1 MYFSSRLSWILAH
14 KEALG
19 TKLQHRVS
27 PTLRQSLIAF
37 SQLLAEVWLPMWDR
51 FLQVLWLLF
60 GLDLFGS
67 LGKGETVGCYW
78 PTVTTPVGWD
88 RHLYKESGRGI
99 PPPSSLNSYI
109 KFLPFWPSFSLILV
123 FHNVW
128 KNLHEE
134 EKWDQLQPLLLQ
146 LLSSFFLSLIVAT
159 LHRLFRISLK
169 KSRFPLGD

>member
-1 MYFSSRLSWILAH
+1 
-14 KEALG
+14 
-19 TKLQHRVS
+19 
-27 PTLRQSLIAF
+27 
-37 SQLLAEVWLPMWDR
+37 MWDR

-60 GLDLFGS
+60 GLDLSGS

-146 LLSSFFLSLIVAT
+146 LLSSFFLPLIVAT

-169 KSRFPLGD
+169 KSRFPLGDQYFCLARRLHWLIWWVDPDLREGSATGHHTLIKLRLPHLPIYS